1 MIDSC
6 FFSLLGTICILH
18 YKIVI
23 ATSPPNIVVIVA
35 DDLGYNDVSWHNS
48 NIIMPHL
55 EKLAKNGIILKNHY
69 VQPSCSPS
77 RSALMTGY
85 YPIHTGMQVRL
96 YSKKSFQS

>member
-1 MIDSC
+1 
-6 FFSLLGTICILH
+6 
-18 YKIVI
+18 
-23 ATSPPNIVVIVA
+23 
-35 DDLGYNDVSWHNS
+35 
-48 NIIMPHL
+48 MPHL

-96 YSKKSFQS
+96 YSKK